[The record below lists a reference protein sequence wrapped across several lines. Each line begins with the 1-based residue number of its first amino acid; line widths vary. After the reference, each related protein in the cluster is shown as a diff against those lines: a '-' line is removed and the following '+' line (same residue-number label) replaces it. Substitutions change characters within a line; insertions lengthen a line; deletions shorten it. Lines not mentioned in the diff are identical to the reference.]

1 MDILKSSLII
11 TVLAFTYSAN
21 AKIALDVKW
30 KEKNNVILLH
40 TVCENYNANQ
50 RAYRKCRIE
59 AKTVFRKRCQSS
71 RERIEN
77 SKKSHRYSKAK
88 SLKKYC
94 DASRNFM
101 ILK

>member
-1 MDILKSSLII
+1 MDILKSSLIL
-11 TVLAFTYSAN
+11 TVLALTFSVN

-40 TVCENYNANQ
+40 TVCGNYTNQ
-50 RAYRKCRIE
+50 RTYHKCRIE

-71 RERIEN
+71 RERIEK
-77 SKKSHRYSKAK
+77 SKNAHRYSKAI

>member
-1 MDILKSSLII
+1 MDVLKI
-11 TVLAFTYSAN
+11 TLATIALFFSINAN

-40 TVCENYNANQ
+40 TVCRNYTNQ
-50 RAYRKCRIE
+50 RTYHKCRIE

-77 SKKSHRYSKAK
+77 SNKSHRYSKAI